1 MLKLPL
7 VIFVFLL
14 GGNMPVKD
22 CFPSEYNLIR
32 LLLLQ
37 DLQDFIFNF
46 KLILLILFII
56 LDYIKKKKF
65 KIHFK

>member
-1 MLKLPL
+1 MLKLPFEIL
-7 VIFVFLL
+7 VFLL

-22 CFPSEYNLIR
+22 CFPSEYNFIR

-46 KLILLILFII
+46 KLILLLLFII

>member
-1 MLKLPL
+1 MLKSPL

-22 CFPSEYNLIR
+22 CLPNEYNFIK

-46 KLILLILFII
+46 KLILLLLFII
-56 LDYIKKKKF
+56 LNYIKRKQ
-65 KIHFK
+65 I